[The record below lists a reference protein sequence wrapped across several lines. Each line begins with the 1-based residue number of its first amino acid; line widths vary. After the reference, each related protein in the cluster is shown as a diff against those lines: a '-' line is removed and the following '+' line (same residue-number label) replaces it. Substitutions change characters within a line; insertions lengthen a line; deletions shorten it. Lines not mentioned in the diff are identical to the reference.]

1 MNISHRVDSMQ
12 ASPIRKFLPFSDA
25 TKARGIKIYHLNI
38 GQPDIET
45 PKEMMAVY
53 HNFNDKILSYG
64 PSQGLASYRK
74 ALVTYYNNNNIKVNE
89 NDIIVTTAGSE
100 AIIFAMLATC
110 NPGDEI
116 LVPEPFYTNYNGFAS
131 ITGVKLN
138 PITTLAETGF
148 ALPARAEMEKLI
160 TPRTRA
166 IMICNPGNPTGKV
179 YSRETVEMIASLAK
193 DRDLFVISDEV
204 YREFVY
210 DGLKA
215 TSIMEID
222 GMEENAILVDSISK
236 RYSACGAR
244 IGCII
249 SRNKSFMAAVLKL
262 AQARL
267 CPPTVDQKAGEACVY
282 LDENYITGI
291 KNEYSRRRDLVFN
304 ELQKM
309 EGVVCVKP
317 EGAFYIV
324 AKLPIDNAEEFTKWM
339 LEEYSVNNE
348 TVMFAPVAGFYATPN
363 MGLNEVRLAYIL
375 NEDDLKKAMA
385 IFKSGLTAYKKLAKK

>member
-1 MNISHRVDSMQ
+1 MNISHRVESMQ
-12 ASPIRKFLPFSDA
+12 ASPIRKFLPYSDA
-25 TKARGIKIYHLNI
+25 AKARGIKIYHLNI

-45 PKEMMAVY
+45 PKEMMDVY
-53 HNFNDKILSYG
+53 HNFSDKILSYG

-74 ALVTYYNNNNIKVNE
+74 ALVTYYSNNEISLSE

-131 ITGVKLN
+131 IAGVKLN
-138 PITTLAETGF
+138 PITTYAETGF
-148 ALPARAEMEKLI
+148 ALPSRQEIEKLI
-160 TPRTRA
+160 TPATKA
-166 IMICNPGNPTGKV
+166 FMICNPGNPTGKV
-179 YSRETVEMIASLAK
+179 YSRQTVQMIADLAK
-193 DRDLFVISDEV
+193 ERGIFVISDEV

-215 TSIMEID
+215 TSILEIE
-222 GMEENAILVDSISK
+222 GMEEHAIMVDSISK

-244 IGCII
+244 IGCIV
-249 SRNKSFMAAVLKL
+249 SRNKKLMAAVLKL

-267 CPPTVDQKAGEACVY
+267 CPPTIDQKAGEACVY
-282 LDENYITGI
+282 LDEKYINNI
-291 KNEYSRRRDLVFN
+291 KDEYCRRRDLVFN
-304 ELQKM
+304 ELQTID
-309 EGVVCVKP
+309 GVVCVKP

-324 AKLPIDNAEEFTKWM
+324 AKLPIDNAEDFTQWM

-348 TVMFAPVAGFYATPN
+348 TVMFAPATGFYATPN
-363 MGLNEVRLAYIL
+363 MGLNEVRFAYIL
-375 NEDDLKKAMA
+375 NENDLKKAMT
-385 IFKSGLTAYKKLAKK
+385 IFKSGLAEYKKLAK